1 MRRAGGAGGA
11 ASGVVRAIARRGAAP
26 PARALGADGPRAAAA
41 ERARAWLAKA
51 RGVPA
56 EPGEAAAPPPGGA
69 APGAAAPV
77 PAAPAPAAGWL
88 ARLRARAGGAATAD
102 QFSPP
107 NSLPPAAGGVSL
119 EKVEGGA
126 LRRALARLRG
136 GDASATGGPT
146 GTPAERVPAVSSR
159 AGAAAA
165 GPSALTERVKS
176 GLSSAA
182 ASSAGAAQLAAVK
195 AATVARE
202 AAQAAADK
210 AATLARDAASGASS
224 AVVGGAARSVDAVKA
239 ATRQATSAAG
249 SAALAA
255 TQRSADAV
263 RHGAGRAAG
272 AVAAGVR
279 DSATRTAD
287 AARSVGADAGRAVG
301 DRVAALDPRIRL
313 TAWLKWARN
322 WLIGGLFVALS
333 AYAFGSAAP
342 YAIKDLLLEIDR
354 RRREESRNAA
364 APPPAIVAAPA
375 NVGGAPAPATA
386 TATATAPATAQSN
399 TVSRWPGAPI
409 WNSSSNTSSKQGGHK
424 PDNQDGPDVLPH
436 VPEGWEWGP
445 PIGSLQSAEPTA
457 ANVYSTALQ
466 PAERTPWAGPWSWPW
481 PGSDTRR

>member
-1 MRRAGGAGGA
+1 MRRA
-11 ASGVVRAIARRGAAP
+11 ASGVARPTTRLGQGP
-26 PARALGADGPRAAAA
+26 SARALGADGPRAAAA
-41 ERARAWLAKA
+41 ERARAWLARA

-56 EPGEAAAPPPGGA
+56 EPGEAAVPPGGA
-69 APGAAAPV
+69 APGG
-77 PAAPAPAAGWL
+77 AAPATAPPATAPLATAPPGWL
-88 ARLRARAGGAATAD
+88 ARLRARAGGAATAGVS
-102 QFSPP
+102 SPAGSP
-107 NSLPPAAGGVSL
+107 PPAAGGFAL
-119 EKVEGGA
+119 AQVEGGA

-136 GDASATGGPT
+136 GDDASAAGGPT
-146 GTPAERVPAVSSR
+146 GAPKERVPAVTSR

-165 GPSALTERVKS
+165 GPSSLSQRVKS

-182 ASSAGAAQLAAVK
+182 ASSAGAAQSSADK
-195 AATVARE
+195 AATVARD
-202 AAQAAADK
+202 AAQAAADM
-210 AATLARDAASGASS
+210 AAALARDAASGASS

-239 ATRQATSAAG
+239 VTRQAASAAG

-263 RHGAGRAAG
+263 RQGAGRAAG

-301 DRVAALDPRIRL
+301 DRVAALDPRTRL
-313 TAWLKWARN
+313 VAWLKWARN

-342 YAIKDLLLEIDR
+342 YAIKDLLLEMDR
-354 RRREESRNAA
+354 RRREESRHAA
-364 APPPAIVAAPA
+364 APPPALAAAPA
-375 NVGGAPAPATA
+375 PVGGAPAPAS
-386 TATATAPATAQSN
+386 APPQSD

-409 WNSSSNTSSKQGGHK
+409 WNSSSNMSSKQGGHK
-424 PDNQDGPDVLPH
+424 PDKQDGPGLLPD

-445 PIGSLQSAEPTA
+445 PIGSLQAAGSATA
-457 ANVYSTALQ
+457 NFSPTALQ
-466 PAERTPWAGPWSWPW
+466 PAEPPERTSWAWHWPWAW